1 MHQSTVLRELLLSGE
16 TLVMPDAYDAL
27 SARIIEKLGFNAVQ
41 CSGFSMALAA
51 AVAPEPAFGLEPNL
65 AGTEAIVRAVRVPVM
80 ADGEDGF
87 GDASVIPDTVRAYV
101 GVGVAGINIE
111 DQVLGQPG
119 PKQVIPLAE
128 AVAKLKAARQATV
141 EAGATDLV
149 LNARTDA
156 LMAGAT
162 PEAGLAE
169 AITRANAYLQ
179 AGADLTFIIGVDSIQ
194 QVNVLV
200 REINGPVSIAAGMPN
215 NLGSLSIAR
224 LRDAGVAR
232 VSLPSLLLFS
242 AIRAMM
248 RSLESVRQSDGFDEI
263 VAHDMVCEMGDVAAL
278 MAP

>member
-1 MHQSTVLRELLLSGE
+1 
-16 TLVMPDAYDAL
+16 MPDAYDAL
-27 SARIIEKLGFNAVQ
+27 SARIIEKLGFKAVQ

-51 AVAPEPAFGLEPNL
+51 AVAPEPAFGLERNL
-65 AGTEAIVRAVRVPVM
+65 AATAAIVQAVQVPVM

-101 GVGVAGINIE
+101 GIGVAGINIE

-119 PKQVIPLAE
+119 PKQVIPLVE
-128 AVAKLKAARQATV
+128 AVAKLEAARQASV

-156 LMAGAT
+156 LIAGAT

-169 AITRANAYLQ
+169 AIARANAYLE
-179 AGADLTFIIGVDSIQ
+179 AGADLAFVIGVESIE
-194 QVNVLV
+194 QVDVLV
-200 REINGPVSIAAGMPN
+200 REVGGPVSIAAGMPN
-215 NLGSLSIAR
+215 NLGSLSIAQ

-242 AIRAMM
+242 AIKAMM
-248 RSLESVRQSDGFDEI
+248 RSLESVRQSDGFEEI
-263 VAHDMVCEMGDVAAL
+263 MARDMVCGMSDVAAL